1 MDVGDGGRE
10 AYTAI
15 MRSGILSRERFNV
28 AEAETLEIVEGN
40 TLRTDMRGAT
50 ALPWSETPLRMNGTR
65 RNLGDLI
72 SPNPLWRIWV
82 TTESRGDETVAEE
95 VRSRTAAYY
104 RRCLEQNWWKPAAE
118 MAEGRRP
125 IGGKVS
131 GDACPGLS
139 TGTGMSPKRRAYGS
153 AASTPAIASD
163 LR

>member
-1 MDVGDGGRE
+1 VDAGDGDCE

-40 TLRTDMRGAT
+40 TLRTDMR

-72 SPNPLWRIWV
+72 SPKLWRIWV

-104 RRCLEQNWWKPAAE
+104 RRCLEQNWWEPAAE

-139 TGTGMSPKRRAYGS
+139 TGNGMSLKRRTYGS
-153 AASTPAIASD
+153 AASTTAIASD
-163 LR
+163 L

>member
-72 SPNPLWRIWV
+72 SPTPLRRMWA
-82 TTESRGDETVAEE
+82 TTGSRVDEAAVEA
-95 VRSRTAAYY
+95 VRSRTAA
-104 RRCLEQNWWKPAAE
+104 
-118 MAEGRRP
+118 
-125 IGGKVS
+125 
-131 GDACPGLS
+131 
-139 TGTGMSPKRRAYGS
+139 
-153 AASTPAIASD
+153 
-163 LR
+163 